1 MEASLAYSS
10 VDLLRARRRLHIVG
24 RYTSPVWDRQN
35 HSQLGLSPIRLKSSL
50 PFRGQFYDL
59 SAIT

>member
-35 HSQLGLSPIRLKSSL
+35 HSQLGLTVNNIYHYLVDCHR
-50 PFRGQFYDL
+50 FD
-59 SAIT
+59 